1 MFGKNMKLRKLGRGH
16 PSRSNIIV
24 PADPK
29 NLPGIGMEVVTRK
42 MEKIGYVYDIIGPVK
57 SPFVV
62 VRPVG
67 KDVIKKIIID
77 ELFVVSDY
85 AGSGK
90 GKGSR
95 KKGVGKRSRK
105 KGNRKRGHS

>member
-1 MFGKNMKLRKLGRGH
+1 MKLRKLGKGY
-16 PSRSNIIV
+16 PSRSNVVV

-29 NLPGIGMEVVTRK
+29 NLPGVGMSVVNRR

-62 VRPVG
+62 VRPESR
-67 KDVIKKIIID
+67 DVLKKIIID
-77 ELFVVSDY
+77 ELFVVSAH

-95 KKGVGKRSRK
+95 KEGSRK
-105 KGNRKRGHS
+105 RGRKGNRKRGHS